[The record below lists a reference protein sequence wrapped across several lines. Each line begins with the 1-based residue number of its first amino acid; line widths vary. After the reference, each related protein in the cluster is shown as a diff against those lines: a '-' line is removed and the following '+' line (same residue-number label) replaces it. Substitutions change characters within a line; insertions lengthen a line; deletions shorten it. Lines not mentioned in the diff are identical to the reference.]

1 MVFGIFLLTI
11 IYIIWTLFVRGL
23 LWKLIL
29 FFAGWAG
36 LHAMLQTQP
45 WAQATV
51 GVVGG
56 VAFSWAAVIPT
67 VICFMALLTTKE
79 V

>member
-1 MVFGIFLLTI
+1 MVFGLALLAI
-11 IYIIWTLFVRGL
+11 IYIIWQLLVRGL

-36 LHAMLQTQP
+36 LHAMLHAMP

-51 GVVGG
+51 VVVGG
-56 VAFSWAAVIPT
+56 IGFSWAAVIPT
-67 VICFMALLTTKE
+67 TICFLALLTTKD